1 MVYEKPVLHNAGFSC
16 IMSKEEAMQFIDRT
30 KISVKAGDGGHG
42 KSAFRREKFVPKGGP
57 SGGDGGRGADVI
69 FVVDQNMN
77 TLLDFRYHRKFKG
90 ENGENGDIKNQ
101 YGHNA
106 PPCIV
111 KVPPGTVVRDEK
123 TGELLADLT
132 EIGQQAVIAKGGRGG
147 RGNAKFKNAANR
159 APTFAEF
166 GEPGES
172 RDLLLELKLLADV
185 GLVGYPSVGKSSLVA
200 TVSAARP
207 EIADYHF
214 TTITPVLG
222 VVQTDYE
229 KSFVMADIPGLI
241 EGAADGVGLGHDFLR
256 HVERTKLILHIVDA
270 SGIEG
275 RDPVEDY
282 RKINVEL
289 KKYSEKIARRTQI
302 LVANKIDLPE
312 SAGHLPRLQALAKE
326 EGLAFF
332 RISAATR
339 EGVDELIAYVGK
351 WLDEYVEEPEAA
363 EEAKIYD
370 ANVEDPDKVTIK
382 RNDAGDFVISG
393 KSLEKLV
400 AMTNFNNDEAV
411 RRFQYIWRLKNLDE
425 KLRERGIKEGMMVH
439 IGEMEF
445 EYRE

>member
-1 MVYEKPVLHNAGFSC
+1 
-16 IMSKEEAMQFIDRT
+16 MQFIDRAR
-30 KISVKAGDGGHG
+30 ISVKAGDGGHG

-57 SGGDGGRGADVI
+57 SGGDGGRGADVV
-69 FVVDQNMN
+69 FVVDPNMN

-111 KVPPGTVVRDEK
+111 KVPPGTIVRDEK

-132 EIGQQAVIAKGGRGG
+132 EVGQEAVIAKGGRGG

-172 RDLLLELKLLADV
+172 RDLTLELKLLADV
-185 GLVGYPSVGKSSLVA
+185 GLVGYPSVGKSSLISV
-200 TVSAARP
+200 VSAARP

-222 VVQTDYE
+222 VVRTDYE

-256 HVERTKLILHIVDA
+256 HVERTKLTLHLVDA
-270 SGIEG
+270 AGSEG

-282 RKINVEL
+282 HKINAEL
-289 KKYSEKIARRTQI
+289 KRYSEKIAGRTQI
-302 LVANKIDLPE
+302 LVANKMDLPGSE
-312 SAGHLPRLQALAKE
+312 EQLPRLKELAE
-326 EGLAFF
+326 REGIKLFP
-332 RISAATR
+332 ISAVTH
-339 EGVDELIAYVGK
+339 EGVDALISYVGE
-351 WLDEYVEEPEAA
+351 WLDNYVEEPETEDEVKVYHT
-363 EEAKIYD
+363 EE
-370 ANVEDPDKVTIK
+370 EDPDQVTIT
-382 RNDAGDFVISG
+382 RNDAGDFVVSG
-393 KSLEKLV
+393 KALEKLV
-400 AMTNFNNDEAV
+400 AMTNFGNDEAT
-411 RRFQYIWRLKNLDE
+411 RRFQYIWRLKNIDE
-425 KLRERGIKEGMMVH
+425 RLREMGIKEGMTVH
-439 IGEMEF
+439 IGDMEF
-445 EYRE
+445 EYQE

>member
-1 MVYEKPVLHNAGFSC
+1 
-16 IMSKEEAMQFIDRT
+16 MQFIDRAR
-30 KISVKAGDGGHG
+30 ISVKAGDGGHG

-57 SGGDGGRGADVI
+57 SGGDGGRGADVV
-69 FVVDQNMN
+69 FVVDPNMN

-111 KVPPGTVVRDEK
+111 KVPPGTIVRDEK

-132 EIGQQAVIAKGGRGG
+132 EVGQEAVIAKGGRGG

-172 RDLLLELKLLADV
+172 RDLTLELKLLADV
-185 GLVGYPSVGKSSLVA
+185 GLVGYPSVGKSSLISV
-200 TVSAARP
+200 VSAARP

-222 VVQTDYE
+222 VVRTDYE

-256 HVERTKLILHIVDA
+256 HVERTKLTLHLVDA
-270 SGIEG
+270 AGSEG

-282 RKINVEL
+282 HKINAEL
-289 KKYSEKIARRTQI
+289 KRYSEKIAGRTQI
-302 LVANKIDLPE
+302 LVANKMDLPGSE
-312 SAGHLPRLQALAKE
+312 EQLPRLKELAE
-326 EGLAFF
+326 REGIKLFP
-332 RISAATR
+332 ISAVTH
-339 EGVDELIAYVGK
+339 EGVDALISYVGE
-351 WLDEYVEEPEAA
+351 WLDNYVEEPETEDEVKVYHT
-363 EEAKIYD
+363 EE
-370 ANVEDPDKVTIK
+370 EDPAQVTIT
-382 RNDAGDFVISG
+382 RNDAGDFVVSG
-393 KSLEKLV
+393 KALEKLV
-400 AMTNFNNDEAV
+400 AMTNFGNDEAT
-411 RRFQYIWRLKNLDE
+411 RRFQYIWRLKNIDE
-425 KLRERGIKEGMMVH
+425 RLRELGIKEGMTVH
-439 IGEMEF
+439 IGDMEF
-445 EYRE
+445 EYQE

>member
-1 MVYEKPVLHNAGFSC
+1 
-16 IMSKEEAMQFIDRT
+16 MQFIDRT
-30 KISVKAGDGGHG
+30 KIIVKAGDGGHG

-69 FVVDQNMN
+69 LEVDRNMN

-111 KVPPGTVVRDEK
+111 KVPAGTVVRDEE

-132 EIGQQAVIAKGGRGG
+132 EIGQQAVVARGGRGG
-147 RGNAKFKNAANR
+147 RGNAKFANAANR

-172 RDLLLELKLLADV
+172 RTLLLELKLLADV

-200 TVSAARP
+200 AVSAARP

-270 SGIEG
+270 SGMED

-282 RKINVEL
+282 HKINEEL
-289 KKYSEKIARRTQI
+289 RKYSEKIARRKQI
-302 LVANKIDLPE
+302 LVANKMDLPQARE
-312 SAGHLPRLQALAKE
+312 NYPRLEKLAEE
-326 EGLAFF
+326 EGIRIFP
-332 RISAATR
+332 ISAAAR
-339 EGVDELIAYVGK
+339 QGLKELIAFVGEE
-351 WLDEYVEEPEAA
+351 LENYVEEPEAG
-363 EEAKIYD
+363 EEAKVYGESG
-370 ANVEDPDKVTIK
+370 EDPERITIS
-382 RNDAGDFVISG
+382 RNDAGDFIVSG
-393 KSLEKLV
+393 KALEKLV

-411 RRFQYIWRLKNLDE
+411 RRFQYIWRLKGIDE
-425 KLRERGIKEGMMVH
+425 KLRERGIKEGMTVH

>member
-1 MVYEKPVLHNAGFSC
+1 
-16 IMSKEEAMQFIDRT
+16 MQFIDRT
-30 KISVKAGDGGHG
+30 RISVKAGDGGHG
-42 KSAFRREKFVPKGGP
+42 KSAFRHEKFVPKGGP
-57 SGGDGGRGADVI
+57 SGGDGGRGADVV

-111 KVPPGTVVRDEK
+111 KVPPGTIVRDEK

-132 EIGQQAVIAKGGRGG
+132 EVGQEAVIAKGGRGG
-147 RGNAKFKNAANR
+147 RGNAKFKNSANR

-166 GEPGES
+166 GEPGEC
-172 RDLLLELKLLADV
+172 RDLVLELKLLADV
-185 GLVGYPSVGKSSLVA
+185 GLVGYPSVGKSSLVSV
-200 TVSAARP
+200 VSAARP

-256 HVERTKLILHIVDA
+256 HVERTKLILHLVDA
-270 SGIEG
+270 AGSEG

-282 RKINVEL
+282 HKINVEL

-302 LVANKIDLPE
+302 LVANKMDLPGAE
-312 SAGHLPRLQALAKE
+312 EHLPELRKLAEE
-326 EGLAFF
+326 EGMKLFP
-332 RISAATR
+332 ISAVTHA
-339 EGVDELIAYVGK
+339 GVDDLISYVGQ
-351 WLDEYVEEPEAA
+351 WLDDYVEEPEAD
-363 EEAKIYD
+363 EENKVYHTED
-370 ANVEDPDKVTIK
+370 EDPDKVTIS
-382 RNDAGDFVISG
+382 RNDAGDFIVSG
-393 KSLEKLV
+393 KALEKLV
-400 AMTNFNNDEAV
+400 AMTNFGNDEAV
-411 RRFQYIWRLKNLDE
+411 RRFQYIWRLKNIDE
-425 KLRERGIKEGMMVH
+425 RLRQMGIKEGMTVH

-445 EYRE
+445 EYQE